1 MKAILFLLLTLG
13 VSSASACSHYQFCHC
28 QDNKGTP
35 NDTATNT
42 VCNGEGV
49 AGQMRTLGGDS
60 SGSPYKECLKRVV
73 GITAVGGQIAKVQGH
88 QEPILFALV
97 NVYSIKNVRRDYWKM
112 ILE

>member
-1 MKAILFLLLTLG
+1 VVIVLVVHIKSVL
-13 VSSASACSHYQFCHC
+13 
-28 QDNKGTP
+28 
-35 NDTATNT
+35 
-42 VCNGEGV
+42 
-49 AGQMRTLGGDS
+49 R
-60 SGSPYKECLKRVV
+60 KRVV

>member
-28 QDNKGTP
+28 QDDKGTP

-60 SGSPYKECLKRVV
+60 SGSPYKECLAQAGCWNNCSWRANCKSA
-73 GITAVGGQIAKVQGH
+73 GASGADS
-88 QEPILFALV
+88 
-97 NVYSIKNVRRDYWKM
+97 NCYSKCIFY
-112 ILE
+112 